1 MKPAEA
7 RLVRALDAADPD
19 IRLYLFYGPDDAGAR
34 ALATR
39 LGKALETLGGEG
51 VERVDFTSS
60 QLKSDPARLAD
71 EAASI
76 SMFGGRRWIRV
87 DPATDDA
94 AEAITA
100 LLEASA
106 AGNPA
111 VAIGPGLRKD
121 SKLVKVASAS
131 DAAIVHAC
139 YPPEGRD
146 ADAMAAEMGR
156 ALGLSMRND
165 VARRLVAAS
174 ANDRAILGQ
183 ELEKLALF
191 VDAAPDRVREIGHD
205 ELDALGAGIEEGD
218 LTRLSHAVFGG
229 EVAIADD
236 ELKRLASEGMEGVPV
251 LRALSRRAL
260 LLAQLRGQVE
270 GGEGV
275 DRVME
280 TAGRAIFWKEKDAVR
295 SELSRWTADSL
306 ATAIG
311 RLGEAERRL
320 KASGYA
326 GAFVAEEDILA
337 MSRHAA
343 RRR

>member
-1 MKPAEA
+1 VKPAEA

-19 IRLYLFYGPDDAGAR
+19 IRLYLFYGPDEAGAR
-34 ALATR
+34 ALAAR
-39 LGKALETLGGEG
+39 LGKAMGEG
-51 VERVDFTSS
+51 VERIDMTAS
-60 QLKSDPARLAD
+60 QLKGDPARLAD

-76 SMFGGRRWIRV
+76 SMFGGRRWIRI

-94 AEAITA
+94 AEAIAA
-100 LLEASA
+100 LLEAPA

-121 SKLVKVASAS
+121 SKLVKAATASN
-131 DAAIVHAC
+131 AAIVHAC
-139 YPPEGRD
+139 YAPEGRD
-146 ADAMAAEMGR
+146 ADGMAAEMGR
-156 ALGLSMRND
+156 ALGLQMRND
-165 VARRLVAAS
+165 VARRLVAAAS
-174 ANDRAILGQ
+174 NDRAVLAQ

-191 VDAAPDRVREIGHD
+191 VDAAPDHPREIGHD
-205 ELDALGAGIEEGD
+205 ALDALGAGNEEGD

-229 EVAIADD
+229 EVAVADE

-251 LRALSRRAL
+251 LRALTRRAL
-260 LLAQLRGQVE
+260 LLVQLRGQME
-270 GGEGV
+270 AGEGI

-295 SELSRWTADSL
+295 SELSRWSAGSL
-306 ATAIG
+306 ATAVG

-320 KASGYA
+320 KTTGYA
-326 GAFVAEEDILA
+326 GNFVAEEEILA
-337 MSRHAA
+337 VSRHAA

>member
-7 RLVRALDAADPD
+7 RLVRALDAADPA
-19 IRLYLFYGPDDAGAR
+19 IRLYLFYGPDEAGAR
-34 ALATR
+34 ALAAR
-39 LGKALETLGGEG
+39 LGKAMGEG

-76 SMFGGRRWIRV
+76 SMFGGRRWIRL

-94 AEAITA
+94 AEAVAA

-121 SKLVKVASAS
+121 SKLVKAATAS

-139 YPPEGRD
+139 YAPEGRD
-146 ADAMAAEMGR
+146 ADGLAAEMGR
-156 ALGLSMRND
+156 ALGLSMRPD
-165 VARRLVAAS
+165 VARRLVAAAS
-174 ANDRAILGQ
+174 NDRAVLAQ
-183 ELEKLALF
+183 ELKKLALY
-191 VDAAPDRVREIGHD
+191 VDAAPDQVREIGH
-205 ELDALGAGIEEGD
+205 EALDALGAGIEEGD
-218 LTRLSHAVFGG
+218 LTRLAHAVFGG
-229 EVAIADD
+229 EAATADS
-236 ELKRLASEGMEGVPV
+236 ELKRLTSEGIEGVPV

-260 LLAQLRGQVE
+260 LLAQLRGQME
-270 GGEGV
+270 GGEGI

-280 TAGRAIFWKEKDAVR
+280 TAGRAIFWKETAAVR
-295 SELSRWTADSL
+295 SELSRWTAESL
-306 ATAIG
+306 SIAIG

-320 KASGYA
+320 KTTGYA
-326 GAFVAEEDILA
+326 GSFVADEEILA
-337 MSRHAA
+337 ISRHAA